1 MNLSELLKFTI
12 YPNSGYNGME
22 GYDYSRVFDN
32 GVLLKIL
39 QSPSKHRPNDLRI
52 IPSEVIDG
60 YWIQRGNEYLIPL
73 IYLYSAEKW
82 WSRMLHHYS
91 ISINLF
97 FVGWLCGILQKN
109 SIFDTLF
116 LHDV

>member
-1 MNLSELLKFTI
+1 MVLKK
-12 YPNSGYNGME
+12 S
-22 GYDYSRVFDN
+22 
-32 GVLLKIL
+32 L
-39 QSPSKHRPNDLRI
+39 PSKHRPNDLRI

-97 FVGWLCGILQKN
+97 LWVGCVVYCKKN